1 MRSPALALIVL
12 VSVCVAL
19 PRPMQGAEADTQWR
33 QRASAVSDEVTRDDV
48 SEEIRFGR
56 EIAARLIGRFGHLEN
71 APLTKYVNLVGH
83 SLSFNANRPEIEFH
97 FAVLNTDEINA
108 YAAPGGYVF
117 VTKGALAKMQD
128 EAELAAVL
136 AHEVTHISE
145 RHVVKELNIHGTE
158 GSAAA
163 GLARIIGGGTEAAR
177 VTFFQIVDKALDIL
191 IKDGYRREDETQA
204 DGGAVMLCA
213 VTGYDPSALVRYFD
227 RISIAKGSQ
236 TEILDKTHPAYAA
249 RIAGLKQALSAEGID
264 AGSFK
269 ANKQRFTD
277 SVKSLK

>member
-1 MRSPALALIVL
+1 MRLPELALIVL
-12 VSVCVAL
+12 ASACLAL
-19 PRPMQGAEADTQWR
+19 PRPLSGAEADTQWR
-33 QRASAVSDEVTRDDV
+33 QRVSAVSDEVTREDV
-48 SEEIRFGR
+48 TEEIRFGR
-56 EIAARLIGRFGHLEN
+56 EIAARLIGRFGYMEN

-83 SLSFNANRPEIEFH
+83 TISTNANRPEIEFH
-97 FAVLNTDEINA
+97 FAVLNTDELNA

-117 VTKGALAKMQD
+117 VTKGALANMQD

-204 DGGAVMLCA
+204 DGGAVTLCA
-213 VTGYDPSALVRYFD
+213 LTGYDPSALVRYFD

-269 ANKQRFTD
+269 TNKQRFTD